1 MTTAKQVFESAM
13 SLIDS
18 LSTTGAADTSD
29 NEEYKNRVLAILNI
43 LRGELYPYSDT
54 YDPEDEGRPI
64 AGLIREMEK
73 PIDLDD
79 YICQTLM
86 PYGLA
91 AHLMLQE
98 DPAAAQFFQARY
110 EELLNRLSRG
120 LPSVSEDIE
129 DVYGPNG
136 GLWPY
141 NEFSRWD

>member
-1 MTTAKQVFESAM
+1 MTTAQEVFESAM

-18 LSTTGAADTSD
+18 LSDTGQANTTD
-29 NEEYKNRVLAILNI
+29 NEEYKHRALAILNI

-54 YDPEDEGRPI
+54 YDPDEEGRPI
-64 AGLIREMEK
+64 AGKIRAMDK

-98 DPAAAQFFQARY
+98 DPSAAAYFQQRY
-110 EELLNRLSRG
+110 EELLSKLNRG

-129 DVYGPNG
+129 DVYGPCG
-136 GLWPY
+136 GLSPY
-141 NEFSRWD
+141 LEFGEWA